1 MIFYTK
7 REGII
12 QKEVSL
18 KLHPECKK
26 RIIKIL
32 SEQLLNVRVRN
43 KVSLEPESVYGL
55 SNAAEQALPQNIKNQ
70 LEQQYIGEIPLFN
83 FIYETLSR
91 ELWETQKYD
100 PKIPSIKLTEIK
112 DYQDPNTVAKRLVES
127 FNSLPWEYFLT
138 IKFENDF
145 GELFCNA
152 IKQYPICDS
161 IRLATA
167 GQNLKDNFPLKS
179 GIEARDSL
187 LSGRVLGLG
196 TLPPEPREWEENT
209 TYFQVRVSGFIGKYV
224 ETVPVEDAVST
235 LKSFCG
241 LSIALRLLKVDYRYE
256 IIHKIIPS
264 KSKFFIHRNMED
276 KWVMEGIHELEASIS
291 ETFSSLVLHDVNGSL
306 DTEEKKVRW
315 ITKKLGLIRYVFS
328 NKEKAKRILLA
339 GRWLFDS
346 YCGKNEPLSFV
357 QTTVALEILL
367 GEKSISDVMGLGEL
381 LRNRCAYL
389 IGKNHKEREK
399 ILNDF
404 KKIYDI
410 RSKIVHRGKNKLNSE
425 EKLLFCELRRMC
437 RRVIQEE
444 VNLLLKDIE
453 KPT

>member
-1 MIFYTK
+1 M
-7 REGII
+7 
-12 QKEVSL
+12 SL
-18 KLHPECKK
+18 GLHPECEK

-32 SEQLLNVRVRN
+32 SEQLPNVRVRN
-43 KVSLEPESVYGL
+43 KVLLEPESVYGL
-55 SNAAEQALPQNIKNQ
+55 SNTAEQSLPQNIKNQ

-91 ELWETQKYD
+91 ELRETQKYD
-100 PKIPSIKLTEIK
+100 PKIPLVKLTEIK
-112 DYQDPNTVAKRLVES
+112 DYQDPNAVAKRLVES

-179 GIEARDSL
+179 GIEARNSL
-187 LSGRVLGLG
+187 SAVPVLAQ
-196 TLPPEPREWEENT
+196 EWEENT

-224 ETVPVEDAVST
+224 GTVPVEDAVST

-241 LSIALRLLKVDYRYE
+241 LSIALRLLKVNYRYK

-264 KSKFFIHRNMED
+264 KSKFFIHRNIED
-276 KWVMEGIHELEASIS
+276 KWVMEGIHELEDSIS
-291 ETFSSLVLHDVNGSL
+291 ETFNNLVLHDVNGSL

-315 ITKKLGLIRYVFS
+315 IIKKLGLIRYVFS
-328 NKEKAKRILLA
+328 NKEKAKKILLA
-339 GRWLFDS
+339 GQWLFDS
-346 YCGKNEPLSFV
+346 YYGKNELLSFV
-357 QTTVALEILL
+357 QTTVVLEILL
-367 GEKSISDVMGLGEL
+367 GEKSMSDVMGLGEL

-389 IGKNHKEREK
+389 IGKSHKEREE

-404 KKIYDI
+404 EKIYDI
-410 RSKIVHRGKNKLNSE
+410 RSKIVHRGKDRLNFKERS
-425 EKLLFCELRRMC
+425 LFSNLQWMC

-453 KPT
+453 KST